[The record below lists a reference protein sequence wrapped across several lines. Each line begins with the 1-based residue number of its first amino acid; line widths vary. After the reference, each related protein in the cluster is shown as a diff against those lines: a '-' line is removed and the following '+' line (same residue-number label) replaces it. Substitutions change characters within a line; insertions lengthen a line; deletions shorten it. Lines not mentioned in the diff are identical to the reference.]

1 MARHSSIR
9 ASDADRDAVA
19 DRLRRAAVEGR
30 LESDELEE
38 RLHAALR
45 ARTYGELDGLLGDLP
60 AMPARSE
67 RRRPGAARVA
77 GTALVVALCMLAVLA
92 MVSVIV
98 VVAAMTMAWWLIGAL
113 VWLSLRAGRGS
124 RARRLG
130 SRQAWH
136 RPPHVRGMYSA
147 RCGTRWEV

>member
-1 MARHSSIR
+1 MARHSSLR

-19 DRLRRAAVEGR
+19 ERLRRAAVEGR

-45 ARTYGELDGLLGDLP
+45 ARTYGELDRLLGDLP
-60 AMPARSE
+60 AVPARRE
-67 RRRPGAARVA
+67 HRRPGVARVA
-77 GTALVVALCMLAVLA
+77 GIALVVALSMLAVLA
-92 MVSVIV
+92 IVSVIV

-130 SRQAWH
+130 SRPVWH
-136 RPPHVRGMYSA
+136 RPPHARGVYSA